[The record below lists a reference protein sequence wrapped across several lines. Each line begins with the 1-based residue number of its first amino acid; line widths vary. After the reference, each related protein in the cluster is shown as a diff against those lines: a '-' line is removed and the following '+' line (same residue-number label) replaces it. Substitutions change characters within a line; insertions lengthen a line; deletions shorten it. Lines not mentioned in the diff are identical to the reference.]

1 MNKAWALML
10 GGLSLAVSMD
20 AFSQAQSKDA
30 LGPSVEDIYIVR
42 SVRESRTWPT
52 EFCAEART
60 GFFTGGGAD
69 DQFTLRSTATRGSDG
84 LMTNGNVQSV
94 GRFHACFGPTGEP
107 TVWNFYVEGALGTT
121 TFKGRGQCVN
131 GRQGYPEP
139 GLQTSRCFLE
149 LNELSNAYI
158 GGLFTSNAVN
168 SSSSLG
174 EVSTPP
180 GYTQAGIATF
190 RLWKRR

>member
-1 MNKAWALML
+1 MNRAQALIL

-20 AFSQAQSKDA
+20 AFAQSKGA
-30 LGPSVEDIYIVR
+30 SSGGVEDIYVVR

-60 GFFTGGGAD
+60 GFFTGGGAE
-69 DQFTLRSTATRGSDG
+69 DQFTLRSMATRGSDG
-84 LMTNGNVQSV
+84 FMTNANVQSV

-107 TVWNFYVEGALGTT
+107 TVWNFYVEGALGST

-131 GRQGYPEP
+131 GKQGYPEP

-168 SSSSLG
+168 SSSSTG